1 MITPTR
7 KRIVYKELAELFAK
21 EGVDKIPD
29 TKTLLTYD
37 IKSMNNMIMFKKIFN
52 NFGEMMRV
60 VTKAHPDL
68 MKKATSKPKVTPK
81 PKAEIKP
88 KAEAKPAAKSAV
100 KKGK

>member
-7 KRIVYKELAELFAK
+7 KRIMYKEIAELFAK
-21 EGVDKIPD
+21 EGIDKIPD
-29 TKTLLTYD
+29 IKTLLTYD
-37 IKSMNNMIMFKKIFN
+37 IKSMNNMIMFRKVFN

-60 VTKAHPDL
+60 VTKEHPAL
-68 MKKATSKPKVTPK
+68 MEKAASQPKVTPK
-81 PKAEIKP
+81 PKAKTKP

>member
-7 KRIVYKELAELFAK
+7 KRIIYKELAELFAK

-29 TKTLLTYD
+29 VKTLLTYD
-37 IKSMNNMIMFKKIFN
+37 IKSMNNMIMFKKVFN

-60 VTKAHPDL
+60 VKKAHPDL
-68 MKKATSKPKVTPK
+68 MEKAASKPKVTPK
-81 PKAEIKP
+81 PEATPKL